1 MSSNNGQ
8 QGKTDRYTN
17 NKGEKT
23 LRKKLSILFALVM
36 AISLCLV
43 PAVVQADDSVGIS
56 AGVYTN
62 TLTLDN
68 KTSAWA
74 TTPNDGIGGT
84 LGYNAAG
91 EEFVWGLEAAVLRPS
106 TDYALIYYADKSNR
120 FVDWGGDN
128 PGALISLV
136 TSDEFGVIAESGS
149 TELGM
154 DLPCFPD
161 ANQFELDYSGAPDN
175 YDNAHGAKIWLV
187 PATYLPTQW
196 PNDGGW
202 MTWSA
207 EIVDNILFET
217 DLITYDDAD
226 EISSVVSISVD
237 PTNID
242 FGILTPG
249 DTGTATITL
258 TSGNTPI
265 NVTTF
270 GTLTEPFA
278 SLTLNSLAYAAYT
291 NGIDADDSESVPVL
305 FTVPSSYTP
314 VGEANATMTFI
325 ASPAT
330 TP

>member
-161 ANQFELDYSGAPDN
+161 ANQFEISYGDPPDS
-175 YDNAHGAKIWLV
+175 YVHPHGAKIWLV
-187 PATYLPTQW
+187 PATALPGDW
-196 PNDGGW
+196 PSSIPW
-202 MTWSA
+202 TTWDRVS
-207 EIVDNILFET
+207 ILFET
-217 DLITYDDAD
+217 DLIQYDDTG
-226 EISSVVSISVD
+226 ESSGYVVSISVN

-242 FGILTPG
+242 FGILRPG
-249 DTGTATITL
+249 EEGSDAITI
-258 TSGNTPI
+258 TSGNVPI
-265 NVTTF
+265 DVTVMT
-270 GTLTEPFA
+270 GLTGVFEHLKLDSAVYSAYIA
-278 SLTLNSLAYAAYT
+278 SLSV
-291 NGIDADDSESVPVL
+291 SESVPVAVTL
-305 FTVPSSYTP
+305 PVP
-314 VGEANATMTFI
+314 GEYVPAGVETGTLTFI
-325 ASPAT
+325 ATAPH
-330 TP
+330 

>member
-1 MSSNNGQ
+1 L
-8 QGKTDRYTN
+8 K
-17 NKGEKT
+17 
-23 LRKKLSILFALVM
+23 RKFVSVLLATVLILTTCLVLAVPVM
-36 AISLCLV
+36 A
-43 PAVVQADDSVGIS
+43 ADSVGLG
-56 AGVYTN
+56 AGVYDA
-62 TLTLDN
+62 TLELDN
-68 KTSAWA
+68 KTDAWGL
-74 TTPNDGIGGT
+74 TPGDTIGAT
-84 LGYNAAG
+84 LGYNYSSS
-91 EEFVWGLEAAVLRPS
+91 EFTWGLEGEVLLAE
-106 TDYALIYYADKSNR
+106 TTYALIYYADMPDR

-128 PGALISLV
+128 PGALIALV
-136 TSDEFGVIAESGS
+136 TSDVNGMISESGAVN
-149 TELGM
+149 LGM
-154 DLPCFPD
+154 DLPCPPD

-175 YDNAHGAKIWLV
+175 YANAHGAKIWLV